1 MSRRPPVRFCCSC
14 GARVEYRPVFGRER
28 AVCPSCGRIHFE
40 DPKVA
45 VAVLAERN
53 GQVVLVRRGVNPG
66 LGKWSL
72 PAGYVEAG
80 EDPQQAAIRELKEET
95 GLAVSGL
102 RLLDVLARRGP
113 EEGAD
118 ILILYRG
125 TALEGT
131 PSPGDDAQAAGL
143 FGPED
148 LPELAFSST
157 LRILSLWKEPSG

>member
-1 MSRRPPVRFCCSC
+1 MSRRPPIRFCCSC
-14 GARVEYRPVFGRER
+14 GAPVEYRPAFGRAR
-28 AVCPSCGRIHFE
+28 AVCTSCGRIHFE

-45 VAVLAERN
+45 VAVLAERD
-53 GQVVLVRRGVNPG
+53 GQVLLIRRGVNPG

-80 EDPQQAAIRELKEET
+80 EDPREAAARELKEET
-95 GLAVSGL
+95 GLEVSGL
-102 RLLDVLARRGP
+102 FLMDVIARQGT

-125 TALEGT
+125 IAQEGS

-143 FGPED
+143 FGPQD
-148 LPELAFSST
+148 LPELAFPST
-157 LRILSLWKEPSG
+157 LRILDLWSKP